1 MKLAAAPAPGHATR
15 ERGANSER
23 RTGLQVRRKRDLG
36 LLQSALYRKK
46 MFQDD
51 GERRPTLTHF
61 LSDMT
66 STGVSPRHRNVLTSV
81 SLGLTVDPERHL
93 RVRSLRSPADP
104 GASNKEPS
112 ASSAGLGLSAIAFS
126 IYMFVIAVRNARLNR
141 GIYSARSFFGYFAVG
156 AIGLS
161 PAFVDADITD
171 DAATNFLGIV
181 VDSLAVAV
189 AANLLQVVLRKIFMR
204 SAFQSKFKRPLPN

>member
-1 MKLAAAPAPGHATR
+1 
-15 ERGANSER
+15 
-23 RTGLQVRRKRDLG
+23 
-36 LLQSALYRKK
+36 
-46 MFQDD
+46 
-51 GERRPTLTHF
+51 
-61 LSDMT
+61 
-66 STGVSPRHRNVLTSV
+66 
-81 SLGLTVDPERHL
+81 
-93 RVRSLRSPADP
+93 
-104 GASNKEPS
+104 
-112 ASSAGLGLSAIAFS
+112 
-126 IYMFVIAVRNARLNR
+126 MFVIAVRNARLNR